1 MKPHFAYFVI
11 LSTLLIDNH
20 SERKSVSDKTYSM
33 NAMTALTGNGQE
45 ENTAVKHAYV
55 WVVK

>member
-33 NAMTALTGNGQE
+33 NAMTAGNGQE